1 MPLSARLSR
10 LLTALS
16 LTLPLLSAA
25 QTPPLT
31 DAERARRDAEKVL
44 SFIKFQTVRTK
55 PADAADK
62 PRKPAPPAT
71 TAAPHAAPRPAAT
84 ARADT
89 PAGTAAAAP
98 APALVAASEH
108 AATPQPEPA
117 AASFAAPAGSA
128 PMPTPTPPAA
138 EPEAEADDADEVPLQ
153 LQRYVAPVL
162 SATAQSLLVTGSR
175 TVTVRFTVEAN
186 GSVSKAEALAD
197 APRRL
202 ARPATDAVLQ
212 WQFAPLAQARTVDV
226 DIAFRRE

>member
-62 PRKPAPPAT
+62 PRKPASPA
-71 TAAPHAAPRPAAT
+71 AAAAPVPHAAPRPVAT
-84 ARADT
+84 ARADR
-89 PAGTAAAAP
+89 PAGTAPAAP
-98 APALVAASEH
+98 AAALVAPPEPAT
-108 AATPQPEPA
+108 TPQPEPA
-117 AASFAAPAGSA
+117 AAPFAAPASSA
-128 PMPTPTPPAA
+128 PVPTPPAA

-162 SATAQSLLVTGSR
+162 STTAQSLLVTGSR

-186 GSVSKAEALAD
+186 GHVSKAEALAD

-202 ARPATDAVLQ
+202 ASAATGAVLQ
-212 WQFAPLAQARTVDV
+212 WQFAPLAQPRTVDV

>member
-16 LTLPLLSAA
+16 LTLPLLSTA

-44 SFIKFQTVRTK
+44 SFIKFQTVKAK
-55 PADAADK
+55 PADAPDK
-62 PRKPAPPAT
+62 PRKPTPPA
-71 TAAPHAAPRPAAT
+71 AAAAPVPHAAPRPAAT

-89 PAGTAAAAP
+89 PAGTAPAAP
-98 APALVAASEH
+98 AAALVAATEP
-108 AATPQPEPA
+108 AAAPQPEPA
-117 AASFAAPAGSA
+117 AAPFAAPASSA
-128 PMPTPTPPAA
+128 PVPTPPAA
-138 EPEAEADDADEVPLQ
+138 EPEAEADEADEAPLQ

-186 GSVSKAEALAD
+186 GHVSKAEALAD

-202 ARPATDAVLQ
+202 ASAATGAVLQ
-212 WQFAPLAQARTVDV
+212 WQFAPLAQPRTVDV

>member
-44 SFIKFQTVRTK
+44 SFIKFQTVKAK

-62 PRKPAPPAT
+62 PRKPTPPA
-71 TAAPHAAPRPAAT
+71 PPRPAAT
-84 ARADT
+84 AHAADT
-89 PAGTAAAAP
+89 GAAPAATAPAQALTPATEPAAAP
-98 APALVAASEH
+98 V
-108 AATPQPEPA
+108 PEPA
-117 AASFAAPAGSA
+117 AAPFAAPASQPA
-128 PMPTPTPPAA
+128 ATPPQPA
-138 EPEAEADDADEVPLQ
+138 EPEPDADDADETPLQ

-162 SATAQSLLVTGSR
+162 PPSVQATLVGGSR
-175 TVTVRFTVEAN
+175 KVTVRFTVEAN

-197 APRRL
+197 TPRRL

-212 WQFAPLAQARTVDV
+212 WQFAPLAQPRTVDV